1 MKLILM
7 MLLTIV
13 SVSLYSQTSEEV
25 SFPVSERTK
34 SHMIGKYLYVY
45 EDMAN
50 SLKIEDVSNPS
61 FSDKFLLNSK
71 ETVNRSY
78 TESSIWI
85 KLNLERESYSES
97 RFLMEI
103 SYPHLDHI
111 EVYCLKN
118 GYWEREDYGDR
129 IPFST
134 RKIKSRNFVIPG
146 DFGTEQRISYYFR
159 IRTDG
164 LMIVPVSVYTYT
176 DYLNSSSAEEAVY
189 ILFYGMMLIMIFY
202 NGFICIAFRSV
213 AYLLYCI
220 STFLTMM
227 FYLSFY
233 GHGFQFVWGNSIWWQ
248 NYSAITVTGFAWIF
262 TLAFTHR
269 FLDIK
274 NSHKY
279 LHRIYVGLSLF
290 ILLAFCCFFHS
301 KQLMLLVQNFYG
313 ISAAFFAFT
322 AGLISLFKG
331 YKAARFFVI
340 GWATFLIGAVLFI
353 LHVRGIFEKSYFIDH
368 IMQIGTVIE
377 LALLSLA
384 LADRYKFIQDENIR
398 VHKENSDLER
408 KAKEE
413 LEGKVKERTLE
424 LNKNLE
430 LIEADLAMAK
440 KIQSYT
446 LSSDLSKIQ
455 ELEIAIKYNAMNK
468 VGGDFYHIRRLN
480 EKTVRF
486 FLADATG
493 HGVQAAM
500 ITMAIQ
506 GIYDGIKNYELQTNQ
521 IMEIF
526 NNEFIRRYG
535 QLNSFLTC
543 ILLDIHTDSGKV
555 IYSSAGH
562 PSAFLLKEKDFELL
576 PKTGPL
582 VGFIKGQSYKIRETV
597 LESSSRLYIYTDGI
611 FEEFLGGQEY
621 GEERLYQVLLKARN
635 ENMESAISKVFE
647 NLREFLNGTEFQD
660 DIAIIGIEHKRK
672 NTDNPSAFLSEKA

>member
-1 MKLILM
+1 MKIFLTVLLM
-7 MLLTIV
+7 T
-13 SVSLYSQTSEEV
+13 SAVSLYPQ
-25 SFPVSERTK
+25 K
-34 SHMIGKYLYVY
+34 SGEAFLSVKEKSGSHLVGKYLYVY
-45 EDMAN
+45 EDSTN
-50 SLKIEDVSNPS
+50 SLGIEDVSNPS
-61 FSDKFLLNSK
+61 FSDKFQRNSK
-71 ETVNRSY
+71 DTVSRSY
-78 TESSIWI
+78 SYSSIWI
-85 KLNLERESYSES
+85 KLNLKRESYSDS
-97 RFLMEI
+97 GFLVEI

-111 EVYCLKN
+111 EVYCLRK
-118 GYWEREDYGDR
+118 GHWEREDYGDR

-146 DFGTEQRISYYFR
+146 DFGTETRISYYLR
-159 IRTDG
+159 VRTDG

-233 GHGFQFVWGNSIWWQ
+233 GHGFQFLWGSSIWWQ
-248 NYSAITVTGFAWIF
+248 NHSAVIVTGLAWIF
-262 TLAFTHR
+262 TLAFTDR

-274 NSHKY
+274 NNHKY
-279 LHRIYVGLSLF
+279 LHRIYLGLSVF

-301 KQLMLLVQNFYG
+301 RQLMLLVQNFYG
-313 ISAAFFAFT
+313 ISAACFAFT
-322 AGLISLFKG
+322 AGVISLIKG

-340 GWATFLIGAVLFI
+340 GWATFFFGAVLFI
-353 LHVRGIFEKSYFIDH
+353 LHIRGFLEKSYFIDH

-398 VHKENSDLER
+398 VHMENSVLER

-413 LEGKVKERTLE
+413 LEGRVKERTLE
-424 LNKNLE
+424 LNKSLD
-430 LIEADLAMAK
+430 LIQADLLMAR

-446 LSSDLSKIQ
+446 LSSDVSKIQ
-455 ELEIAIKYNAMNK
+455 DLEIVIKYKAMNK
-468 VGGDFYHIRRLN
+468 VGGDFYHIHRLTDR
-480 EKTVRF
+480 TVRI

-506 GIYDGIKNYELQTNQ
+506 GVYEGIKNYELPPDR
-521 IMEIF
+521 ILEIF

-543 ILLDIHTDSGKV
+543 ILLDIHTDSGKI
-555 IYSSAGH
+555 IYASAGH
-562 PSAFLLKEKDFELL
+562 PSAFLLKETGFELL

-582 VGFIKGQSYKIRETV
+582 IGFIKDHSYSTNEAEMDRN
-597 LESSSRLYIYTDGI
+597 SRLYIYTDGI
-611 FEEFLGGQEY
+611 FEEFSDGQEF
-621 GEERLYQVLLKARN
+621 GEERLHQIFLKERN
-635 ENMESAISKVFE
+635 EKIESVISKVFQ
-647 NLREFLNGTEFQD
+647 NLQEFLNGTEFQD
-660 DIAIIGIEHKRK
+660 DIAVIGIKYRE
-672 NTDNPSAFLSEKA
+672 

>member
-1 MKLILM
+1 M
-7 MLLTIV
+7 
-13 SVSLYSQTSEEV
+13 
-25 SFPVSERTK
+25 
-34 SHMIGKYLYVY
+34 
-45 EDMAN
+45 
-50 SLKIEDVSNPS
+50 
-61 FSDKFLLNSK
+61 
-71 ETVNRSY
+71 
-78 TESSIWI
+78 
-85 KLNLERESYSES
+85 
-97 RFLMEI
+97 
-103 SYPHLDHI
+103 
-111 EVYCLKN
+111 
-118 GYWEREDYGDR
+118 
-129 IPFST
+129 
-134 RKIKSRNFVIPG
+134 
-146 DFGTEQRISYYFR
+146 YYFR

-164 LMIVPVSVYTYT
+164 LLIVPVSVYTYT
-176 DYLNSSSAEEAVY
+176 DYINYNSKEEAVY

-202 NGFICIAFRSV
+202 NGFICIAFRSI

-220 STFLTMM
+220 STFLIMT

-248 NYSAITVTGFAWIF
+248 NYSAMTATGLGWIA
-262 TLAFTHR
+262 TLAFTDR
-269 FLDIK
+269 FLDMR

-279 LHRIYVGLSLF
+279 LHRIYVGMSAF

-301 KQLMLLVQNFYG
+301 KQLMLLVQNIYG
-313 ISAAFFAFT
+313 ISAACFAFT
-322 AGLISLFKG
+322 AGLISLFRG

-340 GWATFLIGAVLFI
+340 GWATFFFGAVLFI
-353 LHVRGIFEKSYFIDH
+353 LHIRGFLEKSYLIDH

-398 VHKENSDLER
+398 IHKENSKLER

-413 LEGKVKERTLE
+413 LEGKVRERTLE

-430 LIEADLAMAK
+430 LIEGDLAMAK

-446 LSSDLSKIQ
+446 LSSDVSKIQ
-455 ELEIAIKYNAMNK
+455 DLEIVIKYNAMNK
-468 VGGDFYHIRRLN
+468 VGGDFYHIHRLN

-506 GIYDGIKNYELQTNQ
+506 GIYDGIKNYELKTNQ

-543 ILLDIHTDSGKV
+543 ILLDIHTDSGKIV
-555 IYSSAGH
+555 YSSAGH

-582 VGFIKGQSYKIRETV
+582 IGFIKDQSYKIRETV
-597 LESSSRLYIYTDGI
+597 LESSSRLYMYTDGI
-611 FEEFLGGQEY
+611 FEEFLGGQEF
-621 GEERLYQVLLKARN
+621 GEERLYQVFLKERN
-635 ENMESAISKVFE
+635 ENMESAISKVFA

-672 NTDNPSAFLSEKA
+672 NADNPSAFLSEKA